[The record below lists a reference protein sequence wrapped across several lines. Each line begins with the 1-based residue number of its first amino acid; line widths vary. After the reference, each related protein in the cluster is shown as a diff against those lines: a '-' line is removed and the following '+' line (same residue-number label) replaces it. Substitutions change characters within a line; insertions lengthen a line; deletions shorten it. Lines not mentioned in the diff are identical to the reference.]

1 MSLSYCVLS
10 SYNEKVKEWFDSP
23 HPPPPVHM
31 KWLTLSYTGFFMLVL
46 HGGGG
51 GALKVPA
58 AFFSETV
65 KATTIKL
72 GTLTN

>member
-1 MSLSYCVLS
+1 MTQVNFPHLNDVIL
-10 SYNEKVKEWFDSP
+10 FD
-23 HPPPPVHM
+23 
-31 KWLTLSYTGFFMLVL
+31 YTGFFRLVL
-46 HGGGG
+46 QGGGG
-51 GALKVPA
+51 GGGHKVPA

>member
-1 MSLSYCVLS
+1 MTQVNFPHLNDVIMFKLKSFSEAMFSLKKPNRL
-10 SYNEKVKEWFDSP
+10 NP
-23 HPPPPVHM
+23 I
-31 KWLTLSYTGFFMLVL
+31 L
-46 HGGGG
+46 HGLFQAGSTWGGGG
-51 GALKVPA
+51 HKVPA